1 MTNVFNKKNIFRFV
15 LCALPMLIVCT
26 ANVAAQES
34 ASHTVHIGVSP
45 ITVMS
50 VSGDPLPFIVDKS
63 AAIDQI
69 VATDASTFYNL
80 TTNIEG
86 VFIQA
91 ELDLPM
97 PEGSELWISGLS
109 SLGMTHGK
117 VQLKGGSPLQ
127 FISGIS
133 RGFEN
138 GQSIE
143 YAFVTSPDAEDIP
156 FQSRSVTLTLVDR
169 ANGRQEQHT
178 QTVYFSTQS
187 VGSTER

>member
-1 MTNVFNKKNIFRFV
+1 MTTVFNKKNIFRFAFV
-15 LCALPMLIVCT
+15 ALLMLAVST

-63 AAIDQI
+63 TATDRI

-97 PEGSELWISGLS
+97 PDGSELWISGLS

-127 FISGIS
+127 LISGIN
-133 RGFEN
+133 RGYEN
-138 GQSIE
+138 GQAIE
-143 YAFVTSPDAEDIP
+143 YAFIASPDAEDIP
-156 FQSRSVTLTLVDR
+156 LQSRSVTLTIVDR

-187 VGSTER
+187 FKSSKR

>member
-1 MTNVFNKKNIFRFV
+1 MFNKKNIFRFAFV
-15 LCALPMLIVCT
+15 ALLMLAVST

-63 AAIDQI
+63 TATDRI

-97 PEGSELWISGLS
+97 PDGSELWISGLS

-127 FISGIS
+127 LISGIN
-133 RGFEN
+133 RGYEN
-138 GQSIE
+138 GQAIE
-143 YAFVTSPDAEDIP
+143 YAFIASPDAEDIP
-156 FQSRSVTLTLVDR
+156 LQSRSVTLTIVDR

-187 VGSTER
+187 FKSSKR